1 MKRQL
6 VYTEKHI
13 FSFNLFNAT
22 FTSNENR
29 KTEIRL
35 TSESCRRNHAKFLR
49 ASLLLLSMENC
60 SKSPKCKLKV
70 TWLNELDKC

>member
-1 MKRQL
+1 MKGQL
-6 VYTEKHI
+6 VYTEKPI
-13 FSFNLFNAT
+13 SSFNLFSAT

-35 TSESCRRNHAKFLR
+35 TPKSCRRNLVKILR

-60 SKSPKCKLKV
+60 LKCKLKV
-70 TWLNELDKC
+70 TWLNELEKC